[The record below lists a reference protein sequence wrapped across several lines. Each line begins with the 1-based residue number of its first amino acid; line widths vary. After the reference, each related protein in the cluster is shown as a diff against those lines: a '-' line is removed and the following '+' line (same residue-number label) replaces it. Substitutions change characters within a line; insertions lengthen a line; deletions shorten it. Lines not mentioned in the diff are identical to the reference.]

1 MPQQLPSITVGSAS
15 KSIAGTGPAGVD
27 CKRTVWILG
36 SAAFAISAGLMLLHR
51 PWTQIEGGDE
61 AIWDY
66 VAQCI
71 LRGQVPYRDV
81 VEIKAPLSAYLGAA
95 AMFVGKS
102 AGLRDIIAVRMLN
115 VLMAGSLSTVT
126 FLVGAAYL
134 RSRHA
139 AGLAVLI
146 ALAPSHFAEWMV
158 AGTEPKLP
166 MILFGMVSL
175 LLVARH
181 KPFWAGFFS
190 MLSCLCWQPGL
201 MFSGVVLLMF
211 SRYLTSWR
219 DPAVMRVALGALVP
233 LTALVLYF
241 LLVGALSDLWTWTI
255 AYNFK
260 VYAPETMKSLR
271 DMTALLWKVSIRVFR
286 FDLVFVALGFLGFII
301 FGIERIREEFK
312 GGFSSRESDLF
323 RDALL
328 LAPLIYLGFCLV
340 NFQSGPDLIP
350 LFPFMG
356 LFAGW
361 CLVNAG
367 GKRMWLGFARPLP
380 VLAVIAL
387 TALILFRAVTYRVD
401 SGLTLQ
407 DQDRQVAAIGALLGP
422 EDRFYVHGAV
432 EIPVLLNK
440 PNLNPYIFLDRGKDD
455 WVARRTPGGFQAVIG
470 EMETQAP
477 KVVAISRMGK
487 VAHRAELEQWVGEHY
502 DKIDLAGLEGIYLRK
517 QK

>member
-1 MPQQLPSITVGSAS
+1 MPQRLPGTTVGSAS
-15 KSIAGTGPAGVD
+15 KSIAGTGTAVD
-27 CKRTVWILG
+27 RKRTVWILG
-36 SAAFAISAGLMLLHR
+36 AAAFAISASLMLLHR
-51 PWTQIEGGDE
+51 PWTRTEGGDE

-95 AMFVGKS
+95 AMFIGKS
-102 AGLRDIIAVRMLN
+102 AGVRDIIAVRMLN
-115 VLMAGSLSTVT
+115 VLMAGVLSAVT
-126 FLVGAAYL
+126 FVVGATYL
-134 RSRHA
+134 RSRLA
-139 AGLAVLI
+139 AVLGFLI
-146 ALAPSHFAEWMV
+146 ALAPSHFAEWIG

-166 MILFGMVSL
+166 MILFGMISL

-181 KPFWAGFFS
+181 KPFLAGFFS

-201 MFSGVVLLMF
+201 LFSGVVLLIF

-219 DPAVMRVALGALVP
+219 DPAVMKAALGALVP
-233 LTALVLYF
+233 LTVTVLYF
-241 LLVGALSDLWTWTI
+241 LLAGALSDLWKWTI
-255 AYNFK
+255 AYNFR
-260 VYAPETMKSLR
+260 VYAPETMRSLR
-271 DMTALLWKVSIRVFR
+271 DTIVLLWRVSFRVFK
-286 FDLVFVALGFLGFII
+286 FNLVFVALAFVGFII
-301 FGIERIREEFK
+301 FAIERVRA
-312 GGFSSRESDLF
+312 GYRSGFFSRESDLF

-328 LAPLIYLGFCLV
+328 ISPLIYLGFCLV

-350 LFPFMG
+350 LFPFIG

-367 GKRMWLGFARPLP
+367 GKRMWLGFPRPLP
-380 VLAVIAL
+380 VLALIAL
-387 TALILFRAVTYRVD
+387 TALIVSRAVTYRVD

-407 DQDRQVAAIGALLGP
+407 DQDKQVAAIGALLGP

-440 PNLNPYIFLDRGKDD
+440 PNLNPYIYLDRGKDD
-455 WVARRTPGGFQAVIG
+455 WVARRMPDGFRAVIG

-477 KVVAISRMGK
+477 KVVVISRIGK
-487 VAHRAELEQWVGEHY
+487 MAHRTELEQWVEEHY
-502 DKIDLAGLEGIYLRK
+502 VKIGLAGLDGVYLRK

>member
-1 MPQQLPSITVGSAS
+1 MLQQLPSISVGSARES
-15 KSIAGTGPAGVD
+15 VATSSPASVD
-27 CKRTVWILG
+27 YRRTVWIL
-36 SAAFAISAGLMLLHR
+36 SAAAFAVSAGLMLLHR

-71 LRGQVPYRDV
+71 LRGQIPYRDV
-81 VEIKAPLSAYLGAA
+81 VEIKAPLSAYLSAA
-95 AMFVGKS
+95 AMFIGKS

-115 VLMAGSLSTVT
+115 VLMAGLLSSVT
-126 FLVGAAYL
+126 FLAGTAYL
-134 RSRHA
+134 RSRLA
-139 AGLAVLI
+139 ALLAFLI

-175 LLVARH
+175 LLVARR
-181 KPFWAGFFS
+181 KPFWAGLFS

-201 MFSGVVLLMF
+201 MFSGVALLIF

-219 DPAVMRVALGALVP
+219 DPAVMKVALGALVP
-233 LTALVLYF
+233 LAVLVLYF
-241 LLVGALSDLWTWTI
+241 LSVGALADLWTWTI
-255 AYNFK
+255 AYNFR

-271 DMTALLWKVSIRVFR
+271 DTTALLWKVSMRVFR
-286 FDLVFVALGFLGFII
+286 FDLVFVALGVVGFIT
-301 FGIERIREEFK
+301 FGIERISEGLKR
-312 GGFSSRESDLF
+312 GFSSFEPDLF

-328 LAPLIYLGFCLV
+328 ISPLIYLGFCLV

-350 LFPFMG
+350 LFPFIG

-361 CLVNAG
+361 CLVKASG
-367 GKRMWLGFARPLP
+367 MRMRLGLARPLP
-380 VLAVIAL
+380 VVALIVLA
-387 TALILFRAVTYRVD
+387 ALILFRAVTFKVD

-407 DQDRQVAAIGALLGP
+407 DQHRQVAAIGTLLGP
-422 EDRFYVHGAV
+422 EDRFYVHGTV

-440 PNLNPYIFLDRGKDD
+440 PNLSPYIFLDRGKDD
-455 WVARRTPGGFQAVIG
+455 WIARRTPGAFQAVIR

-487 VAHRAELEQWVGEHY
+487 VAHRVELEQWVAEHY
-502 DKIDLAGLEGIYLRK
+502 DKIELPGLDGIYLRK